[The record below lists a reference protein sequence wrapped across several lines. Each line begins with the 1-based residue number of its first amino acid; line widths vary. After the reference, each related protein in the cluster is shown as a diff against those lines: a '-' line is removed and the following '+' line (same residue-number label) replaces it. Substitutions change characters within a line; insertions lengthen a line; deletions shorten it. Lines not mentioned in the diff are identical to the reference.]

1 MKKKA
6 LLSEAIWVFEP
17 DGLEMGPAV
26 LVPAATN
33 DTLVIDEGEPL
44 PLLVGAGDV
53 TGLTVGAAKPV
64 ASIAQLA
71 DYLVNGF
78 WQYNGT
84 IAHRFASNTITY
96 NINALNS
103 AEQFLAV
110 SAMQAWH
117 DVANI
122 NFVQTSGA
130 ANLTFSNSGSM
141 QAYTSAAWYS
151 SGAIAYANIVIS
163 SDWITNDGG
172 AYDGKTG
179 IDSYGYQTYI
189 HEIGHAL
196 GLGHQGPYNGS
207 ASYSTNA
214 IYANDTWQYSIMSY
228 FSENNYSGS
237 SYRYVVTPQ
246 MADIYAMGS
255 MYGAA
260 SATRTGDT
268 VYGFNSNAGAVF
280 NFSAYSPAPAL
291 TIYDSGGNDTL
302 DCSGYSNAQIIDLR
316 AGSFSS
322 VGGLVNNIGIAL
334 NAVIEKAIG
343 GAGNDTLIANSA
355 GSTLLGGGGNDALIG
370 GAGSD
375 RLIGGAGVDTLT
387 GGGAA
392 DTFVFLSGDSSAA
405 SGQHDRIEDFTTG
418 VDRIDLTGFDAITS
432 TSTLDAF
439 RFMGATPFG
448 GSAGELN
455 CVMSLGVLTLQ
466 GDTNGD
472 GIADFAIDLTG
483 NATIN
488 AADLIGAVT
497 TPIVIEAFG
506 STSLTKIGSTYFL
519 YNAGSGPELKFDGAP
534 VTDGMWAGW
543 APIGAEQTAAG
554 YNVAWK
560 NAGTGQY
567 NAWSADSSGN
577 YITNTLSFVSA
588 SSTAL
593 QSIEATFQQDLNGD
607 GRIGVPTVVI
617 ESAGST
623 SLTKIGSTYFLYNAG
638 AGPELK
644 FGGAPVT
651 DGKWAGW
658 APIGAER
665 TAAGYNVAW
674 KNAGTGQYNVWST
687 DSSGNYITNTLSLV
701 SASSTALQSIE
712 GTFQQDLN
720 GDGRIGVPTVVIESA
735 GSTSLTKIGSTYFLH
750 NAGSGPE
757 LKFDGAPVTDGMWA
771 GWAPIGAEQTAA
783 GYNVAWKNAGTGQY
797 NVWSTDSSG
806 NYITNTLSFVSASS
820 TALQS
825 IESKFQQ
832 DLNDDGRIGV
842 PTVVIESAGST
853 SLTKIGSTYFLHNAG
868 SGPELKFDGAP
879 VTDGMWAGWAPI
891 GAEQTAAG
899 YNVAWKNA
907 GTGQYNAWSTD
918 SSANYITNTLSFV
931 SASSTALQS
940 LETSFQQDLNGDG
953 TIGVHA
959 ALLQAGSANGDNFVF
974 KADLLAPGADVTD
987 SSFDIVEI
995 ALHSR
1000 DQASTS
1006 GETSIWLAPV
1016 VDTPDG
1022 LAEDHWAG
1030 LKFGHF
1036 IVQ

>member
-17 DGLEMGPAV
+17 DGFEMGPAV
-26 LVPAATN
+26 LVPAATD

-316 AGSFSS
+316 AGAFSS

-343 GAGNDTLIANSA
+343 GAGNDTLIANSV

-370 GAGSD
+370 GTGSD
-375 RLIGGAGVDTLT
+375 RLIGGSGFDTLT
-387 GGGAA
+387 GGGGS
-392 DTFVFLSGDSSAA
+392 DTFVFALGDSSAA
-405 SGQHDRIEDFTTG
+405 AGQHDRITDFAAG
-418 VDRIDLTGFDAITS
+418 VDRIDLSAIDAIAS
-432 TSTLDAF
+432 SGVLDAF
-439 RFMGATPFG
+439 HFIGAAAFSG
-448 GSAGELN
+448 VAGELN
-455 CVMSLGVLTLQ
+455 AIFNGSLGVTMLS

-472 GIADFAIDLTG
+472 RIADFAIDLTG
-483 NATIN
+483 NLSISV
-488 AADLIGAVT
+488 ADLIGAH
-497 TPIVIEAFG
+497 
-506 STSLTKIGSTYFL
+506 SL
-519 YNAGSGPELKFDGAP
+519 P
-534 VTDGMWAGW
+534 
-543 APIGAEQTAAG
+543 
-554 YNVAWK
+554 
-560 NAGTGQY
+560 
-567 NAWSADSSGN
+567 
-577 YITNTLSFVSA
+577 
-588 SSTAL
+588 
-593 QSIEATFQQDLNGD
+593 
-607 GRIGVPTVVI
+607 VVI
-617 ESAGST
+617 ESIGVT
-623 SLTKIGSTYFLYNAG
+623 TLTRVASNYYLYADG
-638 AGPELK
+638 TTTGPTLK
-644 FGGAPVT
+644 YGGTVFYT
-651 DGKWAGW
+651 GQVGGW
-658 APIGAER
+658 TPIGVEK
-665 TAAGYNVAW
+665 TATGYQVAW
-674 KNAGTGQYNVWST
+674 KVAGADQYTIWNADNNGDYVS
-687 DSSGNYITNTLSLV
+687 SLV
-701 SASSTALQSIE
+701 GVVSGSSPAFEI
-712 GTFQQDLN
+712 F
-720 GDGRIGVPTVVIESA
+720 
-735 GSTSLTKIGSTYFLH
+735 
-750 NAGSGPE
+750 
-757 LKFDGAPVTDGMWA
+757 
-771 GWAPIGAEQTAA
+771 
-783 GYNVAWKNAGTGQY
+783 
-797 NVWSTDSSG
+797 
-806 NYITNTLSFVSASS
+806 
-820 TALQS
+820 
-825 IESKFQQ
+825 
-832 DLNDDGRIGV
+832 
-842 PTVVIESAGST
+842 
-853 SLTKIGSTYFLHNAG
+853 
-868 SGPELKFDGAP
+868 
-879 VTDGMWAGWAPI
+879 
-891 GAEQTAAG
+891 
-899 YNVAWKNA
+899 
-907 GTGQYNAWSTD
+907 
-918 SSANYITNTLSFV
+918 
-931 SASSTALQS
+931 
-940 LETSFQQDLNGDG
+940 ETSFQQDLNGDSS
-953 TIGVHA
+953 IGVSA
-959 ALLQAGSANGDNFVF
+959 ASVERFFTEPLTSPWAGVNAEQP
-974 KADLLAPGADVTD
+974 LAGFHLA
-987 SSFDIVEI
+987 SSEGPMT
-995 ALHSR
+995 
-1000 DQASTS
+1000 DQALQSTPTIS
-1006 GETSIWLAPV
+1006 DLQWINLQGA
-1016 VDTPDG
+1016 
-1022 LAEDHWAG
+1022 
-1030 LKFGHF
+1030 HF
-1036 IVQ
+1036 IL